1 MFKLALRNLFRQK
14 TRTLI
19 TLVTIVCGVAGL
31 ILAGGFVE
39 DVYVQL
45 REATIKSRFGYIQL
59 YRAGYTE
66 LGQREPYKYMI
77 EDPEAL
83 MVRVRRAPGVVDVF
97 QRLNFSAMVNN
108 SKTDRSVL
116 VEGIEPS
123 KEAEFA
129 TFLSIIEGRELED
142 GDSYGMVI
150 GEGVAVAL
158 NLEPGDFVN
167 VVANT
172 TYGAMNSLEFE
183 IVGVFQ
189 SFSREFDARAVRIPL
204 ATAQELLDTAAV
216 HALVFSL
223 AQVEEVEP
231 VMSWLAQQVLG
242 ADFEARTWLE
252 LDDFYPKTVEM
263 YQGQFGILQ
272 LIILIIVLLSV
283 ANSVSMTAYE
293 RVGEFGTL
301 RAIGRTSNDI
311 YRLLVIENAV
321 VGVVGAGTGLAVGVL
336 LAYAISAV
344 GLPMPPPPNANVGY
358 TAYIRIVPAVCA
370 TAFAIGAV
378 ATVISALLTCRRPTR
393 IPIADA
399 LRQNI

>member
-1 MFKLALRNLFRQK
+1 
-14 TRTLI
+14 
-19 TLVTIVCGVAGL
+19 
-31 ILAGGFVE
+31 
-39 DVYVQL
+39 
-45 REATIKSRFGYIQL
+45 
-59 YRAGYTE
+59 
-66 LGQREPYKYMI
+66 
-77 EDPEAL
+77 
-83 MVRVRRAPGVVDVF
+83 
-97 QRLNFSAMVNN
+97 
-108 SKTDRSVL
+108 
-116 VEGIEPS
+116 
-123 KEAEFA
+123 
-129 TFLSIIEGRELED
+129 
-142 GDSYGMVI
+142 MVI